1 MHQFETLSRN
11 DFEYLKYDFRS
22 FTNEISKWQID
33 VDDRLSEAENQ
44 IKGILKHFQIQI
56 LYAY

>member
-1 MHQFETLSRN
+1 MMHKFETLSRN

-33 VDDRLSEAENQ
+33 VDDRSSEAENQ

-56 LYAY
+56 